1 MKFVIY
7 TLSLLTVIYDFPH
20 SKSSPVTSCHS
31 TRSILASTS
40 QPKEGLKPSTVNL
53 ASLTSGFHATYS
65 RIDYQEP
72 ESHKSL
78 QTCYSYTLSSRK

>member
-7 TLSLLTVIYDFPH
+7 ALSLLTVIYDFPH

-53 ASLTSGFHATYS
+53 ASSTSGFSMLPTPKLLPRA
-65 RIDYQEP
+65 R
-72 ESHKSL
+72 KSQVPANL
-78 QTCYSYTLSSRK
+78 LLIYTVF